1 MGAAVLWLVSANVA
15 LVRLE
20 RADSK
25 GCAGRLDL
33 VVLRLL
39 GRSPKRWCSVCTVVC
54 WCMCVGL
61 SILTWIVV
69 GSRDAAAGVEG
80 AAVAGVAGTAIVGVG
95 GGGAAL

>member
-1 MGAAVLWLVSANVA
+1 MLLGGVGPTLPSAESVGAAVLWLVSANVA

-39 GRSPKRWCSVCTVVC
+39 GRSPKR
-54 WCMCVGL
+54 
-61 SILTWIVV
+61 
-69 GSRDAAAGVEG
+69 
-80 AAVAGVAGTAIVGVG
+80 
-95 GGGAAL
+95 